1 MKLSSLRSLFTGKTP
16 STRPAAE
23 PPARPAATASRPG
36 PAGATPP
43 GLSARRGE
51 TLAPSVDRPFPQ
63 PSLRRQNA
71 VLPERG
77 SAELRSAWLSLPTGT
92 QGPLAQLMSPPVGQA
107 LPQGS
112 RGPLAAL
119 MRHDATSEAIQK
131 EQALLGRDAS
141 DGTGDSPVSGAQAR
155 LGTEDAA
162 PGSEIEIVPTDDGP
176 ARPAGPGGSA
186 LPVDAAHGV
195 VRAAVAAGHGAD
207 GPATPDTPANAPQ
220 PSRRSKDRIAKKI
233 DLVRQPDTHVSVL
246 PPAQLSALAQAL
258 GLHGAPVDAL
268 SDAQAAASTAQA
280 VAHRLQGLRLDDVF
294 TKYDSVQENKRI
306 KNSAL
311 MQGAASGKRELLQ
324 YLAEKT
330 HLWLRER
337 ETVDPITQQK
347 KVEVSFY
354 FDGIADR
361 ANNQVKRV
369 VLGGIGDVYRKACE
383 AGQLVAAILQER
395 AGSASAPDV
404 EIVQVCGLSI
414 GGGSAQM
421 FTKALQGHIALD
433 APPSLILLDPAVLSQ
448 AQARHAVKGT
458 VLPPQKRPV
467 EGLIITLD
475 YEKKPRKNLVDNLR
489 YLGYQPKGLVRL
501 ALGLKND
508 DGVDSQPPK
517 PSEAKVFG
525 KFLGYH
531 SNRHHYEKALLRFA
545 GAAPPPEGATAS
557 SSRPA

>member
-1 MKLSSLRSLFTGKTP
+1 M
-16 STRPAAE
+16 
-23 PPARPAATASRPG
+23 
-36 PAGATPP
+36 
-43 GLSARRGE
+43 
-51 TLAPSVDRPFPQ
+51 DRPSPQ

-77 SAELRSAWLSLPTGT
+77 SAAMRSAWLSLPTGAK
-92 QGPLAQLMSPPVGQA
+92 GPLAQLMSPPVEQA
-107 LPQGS
+107 LPEGS

-119 MRHDATSEAIQK
+119 MHHDARSESIQAAQRLSPRDTDD
-131 EQALLGRDAS
+131 QALAIAEAPLGPGANS
-141 DGTGDSPVSGAQAR
+141 DGWDTVQADSTS
-155 LGTEDAA
+155 
-162 PGSEIEIVPTDDGP
+162 EIVPAEDGP
-176 ARPAGPGGSA
+176 PPTTGPAVSVQTAQGVVP
-186 LPVDAAHGV
+186 AAHPE
-195 VRAAVAAGHGAD
+195 RGATD
-207 GPATPDTPANAPQ
+207 GLPSLDALAQAPE
-220 PSRRSKDRIAKKI
+220 PSRRSKNRIEKKI
-233 DLVRQPDTHVSVL
+233 DLVRQPDAHVSGL
-246 PPAQLSALAQAL
+246 PAAQISALAQAL
-258 GLHGAPVDAL
+258 GLRTAPADAL
-268 SDAQAAASTAQA
+268 SDAQATASAAQA
-280 VAHRLQGLRLDDVF
+280 VAHRLQRLRLGEVF
-294 TKYDSVQENKRI
+294 TQYDGAQEARRI
-306 KNSAL
+306 KDSAL
-311 MQGAASGKRELLQ
+311 VKGASSEKRQLLQ
-324 YLAEKT
+324 QLAMKT

-337 ETVDPITQQK
+337 ETVDPVTQRQ
-347 KVEVSFY
+347 KVEVGIY
-354 FDGIADR
+354 FDGIPDR
-361 ANNQVKRV
+361 AGNQVKRV
-369 VLGGIGDVYRKACE
+369 IQGGIGDVYRKACE
-383 AGQLVAAILQER
+383 AGQLVANILQER
-395 AGSASAPDV
+395 AESASAPDV

-433 APPSLILLDPAVLSQ
+433 APPSLILLDPALLSQ
-448 AQARHAVKGT
+448 AQVRHAAKGT